1 MAPTDR
7 KLQQLTE
14 ELASLPPGQGRVVMA
29 LMADDSTYPELA
41 DQLGIHLGTVHTH
54 LRRVRERYPALYAAL
69 MARRR
74 WHLQRRHERAEAN
87 ARAHNRRW
95 FRKQANRRFFMS
107 HGYWPWER

>member
-1 MAPTDR
+1 MAPTGS

-14 ELASLPPGQGRVVMA
+14 ELATLPPGQGRVATV
-29 LMADDSTYPELA
+29 LMAGDPTYSEVAAQLA
-41 DQLGIHLGTVHTH
+41 IHLGTVHTH
-54 LRRVRERYPALYAAL
+54 LRRIRERYPVLYAAL

-87 ARAHNRRW
+87 ARAHSRRW
-95 FRKQANRRFFMS
+95 LRKQTNRRFFMF